1 MPAGPPPGVKYPDG
15 EHIAVPTQFPGD
27 PRSPRFVAAVA
38 GVLSVVALYGYA
50 ATTAVLTTGTVS
62 FVLLAVLLPTATAY
76 WLARLVF

>member
-1 MPAGPPPGVKYPDG
+1 VKCPDEEQVGVS
-15 EHIAVPTQFPGD
+15 TQLPVD
-27 PRSPRFVAAVA
+27 PRSPRFVATVV

-62 FVLLAVLLPTATAY
+62 FVLLAVLLPTVTAY